1 MVYVLTDPRDMATVH
16 ADATTFTFRSPILET
31 ILVSFGIS
39 AEGSKRI
46 MKVNGNEEKRGNSK
60 VKSLFQE
67 VHDMQVKQT
76 IGAELTAMALHITQ
90 FFSTRLSPDY
100 IRPKEVSR
108 KGVQCIPLRSWAR
121 ELQVLAMQDAFL
133 GASLESLDPYLPS
146 NLLNYSKLSWQT
158 WYHVPKFLRKG
169 EHRYSRDIQQT
180 FEKYL
185 KMGVKERGAAWS
197 VESLIEK
204 FQSVGLNERDQSVF
218 LHFFYWGYVSI
229 SFTISV
235 QRARSSS

>member
-46 MKVNGNEEKRGNSK
+46 MNVCGNEEKRGDPK
-60 VKSLFQE
+60 AKSLFQE
-67 VHDMQVKQT
+67 LHDMQVKQT
-76 IGAELTAMALHITQ
+76 IGAELTAMVQHVAQ
-90 FFSTRLSPDY
+90 FFSTRMSPDY
-100 IRPKEVSR
+100 VRPKEEPR
-108 KGVQCIPLRSWAR
+108 NGVQCIPLKSWAR

-133 GASLESLDPYLPS
+133 GVSLESLDPNLPS
-146 NLLNYSKLSWQT
+146 NLLHYSKLSWQT

-169 EHRYSRDIQQT
+169 EHRYSTDIQQT
-180 FEKYL
+180 FERYL
-185 KMGVKERGAAWS
+185 KMGVNERGAAWS

-218 LHFFYWGYVSI
+218 LHFFYWGYVSK

-235 QRARSSS
+235 QRVRS